1 MQEQTETK
9 PALPCSAD
17 AASPIRQLPP
27 WKVIPLLI
35 LLQLPANIILLLSYL
50 SFHLHR
56 TLSFLRSGPQQQKK
70 SRGRRGASAL
80 CVASQYDRGLIFN
93 PATPTGAAH

>member
-17 AASPIRQLPP
+17 AASPIRHLSH

-35 LLQLPANIILLLSYL
+35 LLRLPANIILLLSYF
-50 SFHLHR
+50 SFHPHR
-56 TLSFLRSGPQQQKK
+56 TLFLLRSGPQQKK
-70 SRGRRGASAL
+70 R
-80 CVASQYDRGLIFN
+80 
-93 PATPTGAAH
+93 

>member
-17 AASPIRQLPP
+17 AASPIRHLSH

-35 LLQLPANIILLLSYL
+35 LLRLPANIILLLTFPSIPIGL
-50 SFHLHR
+50 F
-56 TLSFLRSGPQQQKK
+56 SFLEVVHN
-70 SRGRRGASAL
+70 RRKDKVEGEGEQAL
-80 CVASQYDRGLIFN
+80 SV
-93 PATPTGAAH
+93 